1 MARQAPAQT
10 NEIKMPDASAWDGFT
25 VPQDGPKASEPY
37 GRVTGVDYETWAVA
51 WEDARQKPERLSAR
65 ARALEAKGFRE
76 LTGQTLLV
84 HGVDSPVRV
93 WVMPRHLYQRR
104 REAAAQALVD
114 RVHAGLYPDSALS
127 VGNTRTLRK

>member
-1 MARQAPAQT
+1 MARQALQT
-10 NEIKMPDASAWDGFT
+10 NEIKMPDASAWDGFS
-25 VPQDGPKASEPY
+25 VPQEQAKLSEPY
-37 GRVTGVDYETWAVA
+37 GRVTGIDYEAWAVA

-76 LTGQTLLV
+76 LTGQPLLV

>member
-1 MARQAPAQT
+1 MARQAPQT
-10 NEIKMPDASAWDGFT
+10 NEIKMPDQGTWADFT
-25 VPQDGPKASEPY
+25 VPQEQTKLTEPY
-37 GRVTGVDYETWAVA
+37 GRVVGVDYEQWAVA
-51 WEDARQKPERLSAR
+51 WEDARQKPERLTSR

-76 LTGQTLLV
+76 LTGQALLV

-114 RVHAGLYPDSALS
+114 RVRAGLYPDSALS
-127 VGNTRTLRK
+127 VGNTRTLRR